1 MRHVTIVGGGQAG
14 LVLAAGLLDAGF
26 KVRLAQNRSASD
38 IAGGKVLSSQCVF
51 AAARA
56 EERRLGLDLWDA
68 AAPAITGMR
77 IAVAAPDG
85 SGNKA
90 FGFVGKLDAPAQ
102 AVDQRIKFSRF
113 MEEVAQRGG
122 TVEIAEVG
130 VPELERYA
138 ADSDLVVVAAGKGT
152 VSQLFERDAA
162 RSPYAAPM
170 RALSLVFANGVK
182 PYDVTCV
189 TATLIP
195 GVGELFMIPALT
207 HSGPCEILFVEAI
220 PGGPLDAFDGKL
232 DADVQLEKTKAL
244 IRQFVPWEYER
255 VADAVPTDANAGLAG
270 RLAPTVRKGVGTLPS
285 GKPVLGLADT
295 VVLNDPVLGQGS
307 NNAIK
312 AAAIYLD
319 AIVKRGEAPF
329 GAAWMNATFEQAF
342 QRVEAS
348 TTWTN
353 MMLQPPPPHAVE
365 LLARASGKQEL
376 ADTIAQGFD
385 EPAGVLPLFADP
397 ARAAAA

>member
-1 MRHVTIVGGGQAG
+1 MRHITIVGGGQAG
-14 LVLAAGLLDAGF
+14 LVLAVGLLDAGF

-38 IAGGKVLSSQCVF
+38 IANGKVLSTQCVF
-51 AAARA
+51 ATARA
-56 EERRLGLDLWDA
+56 EERRLGLDLWDE
-68 AAPAITGMR
+68 AAPVITGVR

-85 SGNKA
+85 SGRA

-102 AVDQRIKFSRF
+102 SVDQRIKFARF
-113 MEEVAQRGG
+113 MDEVARRGG
-122 TVEIAEVG
+122 TIEIAEVG

-138 ADSDLVVVAAGKGT
+138 ADSDLVVVAAGKGP
-152 VSQLFERDAA
+152 VAQLFERDAA
-162 RSPYAAPM
+162 RSPYEAPM
-170 RALSLVFANGVK
+170 RALSVVFANGVK
-182 PYDVTCV
+182 PHDVTCV
-189 TATLIP
+189 TANIVP

-207 HSGPCEILFVEAI
+207 HSGPCEILFFEGV
-220 PGGPLDAFDGKL
+220 PGGPLDMFDGKL
-232 DADVQLEKTKAL
+232 DAAAQLDKIKPL

-255 VADAVPTDANAGLAG
+255 VADAAPTDANAGLAG
-270 RLAPTVRKGVGTLPS
+270 RFAPAVRKGVGTLPS

-319 AIVKRGEAPF
+319 AIVRRADAPF
-329 GAAWMNATFEQAF
+329 GAAWMNATFEQALR
-342 QRVEAS
+342 RVEAS
-348 TTWTN
+348 TAWTN

-365 LLARASGKQEL
+365 LLARAAGKQEL
-376 ADTIAQGFD
+376 ADRIAQGFD

>member
-1 MRHVTIVGGGQAG
+1 MELSATLRAGGADTAEMIMRHVTIVGGGQAG

-51 AAARA
+51 ATARA

-162 RSPYAAPM
+162 RSPY
-170 RALSLVFANGVK
+170 
-182 PYDVTCV
+182 
-189 TATLIP
+189 
-195 GVGELFMIPALT
+195 
-207 HSGPCEILFVEAI
+207 
-220 PGGPLDAFDGKL
+220 DG
-232 DADVQLEKTKAL
+232 
-244 IRQFVPWEYER
+244 
-255 VADAVPTDANAGLAG
+255 ADACAVAGLRQRRQAV
-270 RLAPTVRKGVGTLPS
+270 RRAP
-285 GKPVLGLADT
+285 A
-295 VVLNDPVLGQGS
+295 
-307 NNAIK
+307 
-312 AAAIYLD
+312 
-319 AIVKRGEAPF
+319 
-329 GAAWMNATFEQAF
+329 
-342 QRVEAS
+342 
-348 TTWTN
+348 
-353 MMLQPPPPHAVE
+353 
-365 LLARASGKQEL
+365 
-376 ADTIAQGFD
+376 
-385 EPAGVLPLFADP
+385 
-397 ARAAAA
+397 